1 MVGKLSSLG
10 IGSGLNLQSTLDQ
23 LKELELQRIETRKTE
38 QTKVTKQLSAYNTLN
53 AELLGLKAFAL
64 DLSLESEFLDTK
76 VSVSDEDILS
86 ATTKSGVSLSG
97 SEIEIEQKATHSSF
111 VMKNGEESGSAVPY
125 GYVEG
130 IKDPATEVVDK
141 DMTYVIKKGSP
152 GNIKEIK
159 VPLKKGMSLKDVADA
174 INKADANKGENG
186 EKLVNAALHKH
197 GDKYSIRVSSA
208 TGGSAV
214 DSQIVIPTGSKVIQ
228 ADSSISFGLKGTD
241 KKAFVNIPPGASWE
255 SVVKMIN
262 ESPENPGVKAS
273 VINDGSSEKPYK
285 VVLTSKETGESNRI
299 VLGPKLKALFEDKNV
314 DENGNALSLNA
325 KLKVNGV
332 SYEREKNAG
341 ITDVVSG
348 VSLTLKKEG
357 KASVAVTRN
366 TDNIKDNIKKFIEKV
381 NTLVK
386 EIDEHHVAPKD
397 ELGNTSDSET
407 EKKDDDDDDDSLDF
421 SALKN
426 SFTARDI
433 ASQLKA
439 LVTSEVDNPGSYES
453 LAEIGMSFS
462 KDGTISLDEKK
473 LDQVLAEDPEGI
485 RHLFLGNEDRGVKG
499 LGDIFN
505 DGITGMVKLNGSL
518 NVQVKETKEKLERM
532 TENIETE
539 AVRINEKFERMAAQ
553 FVQLDVYISKMQKQ
567 GNVVTSM
574 VESFK
579 KSNNS

>member
-23 LKELELQRIETRKTE
+23 LKELEVQRIEARKTE
-38 QTKVTKQLSAYNTLN
+38 QTKVTKQLSAYNSLN

-76 VSVSDEDILS
+76 VSISDDDILS
-86 ATTKSGVSLSG
+86 ATTKSGVGLSG

-130 IKDPATEVVDK
+130 ISDPAAEVVEK
-141 DMTYVIKKGSP
+141 DMTYVIKKGSA
-152 GNIKEIK
+152 GNVTEIK
-159 VPLKKGMSLKDVADA
+159 VPLTKGMSLKDVADA
-174 INKADANKGENG
+174 INKADTNKTEGG
-186 EKLVNAALHKH
+186 GKLVNASLNQH
-197 GDKYSIRVSSA
+197 GGKFSIRVSSPG
-208 TGGSAV
+208 GGSAA
-214 DSQIVIPTGSKVIQ
+214 DSQIVIPTGSKIIQ
-228 ADSSISFGLKGTD
+228 ADSSISFGLKGSD

-255 SVVKMIN
+255 SVVNMIN
-262 ESPENPGVKAS
+262 ESPENPGINAS
-273 VINDGSSEKPYK
+273 IINDGSSEKPYR
-285 VVLTSKETGESNRI
+285 VVLTSKDTGESNRI
-299 VLGPKLKALFEDKNV
+299 VLGSKLQALFDDKNV
-314 DENGNALSLNA
+314 DDKGNSLSLNA

-357 KASVAVTRN
+357 KASVSVTRN

-386 EIDEHHVAPKD
+386 EIEDHHVAPKD
-397 ELGNTSDSET
+397 ELGSIADSET

-433 ASQLKA
+433 ASELKA

-473 LDQVLAEDPEGI
+473 LDQALAEDPEGI
-485 RHLFLGNEDRGVKG
+485 KNLFLGNEDRGLKG
-499 LGDIFN
+499 LGDILN

-518 NVQVKETKEKLERM
+518 NAQVKETKEKLERM
-532 TENIETE
+532 TETIEIE
-539 AVRINEKFERMAAQ
+539 SVRINEKFERMAAQ
-553 FVQLDVYISKMQKQ
+553 FVQLDVFISKMQKQ

-579 KSNNS
+579 KSND